1 MSALS
6 PEARPQATIAALFD
20 ALASAT
26 LQPFP
31 SQGVKLVAPTEQG
44 VHIIYSPEDVVR
56 HVGQTPRGRKGLR
69 QRLLIT
75 CERSRPSHVTIG
87 RATAPG

>member
-31 SQGVKLVAPTEQG
+31 SQSVKLVAPTEHG
-44 VHIIYSPEDVVR
+44 VYIIYSPEDVAL
-56 HVGQTPRGRKGLR
+56 HVGQTPRG
-69 QRLLIT
+69 
-75 CERSRPSHVTIG
+75 ER
-87 RATAPG
+87 A